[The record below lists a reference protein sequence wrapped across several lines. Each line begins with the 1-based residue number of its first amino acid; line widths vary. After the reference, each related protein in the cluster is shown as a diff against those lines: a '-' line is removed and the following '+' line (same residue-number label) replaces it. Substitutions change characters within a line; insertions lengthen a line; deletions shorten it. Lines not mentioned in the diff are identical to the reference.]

1 MYYFN
6 TMIQLL
12 FFPQANC
19 SATITREAFFVK
31 LGFFFFISSVDP
43 FFLSD
48 VNLLQLFSL
57 VISRLNSDFSM
68 EIQIKVNIAIYTHT

>member
-1 MYYFN
+1 
-6 TMIQLL
+6 
-12 FFPQANC
+12 
-19 SATITREAFFVK
+19 
-31 LGFFFFISSVDP
+31 
-43 FFLSD
+43 